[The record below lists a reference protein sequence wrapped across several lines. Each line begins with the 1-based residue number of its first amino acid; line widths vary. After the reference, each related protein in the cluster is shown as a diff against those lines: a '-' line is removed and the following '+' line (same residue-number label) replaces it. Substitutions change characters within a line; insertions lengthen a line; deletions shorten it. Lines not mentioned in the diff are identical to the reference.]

1 MILKWNNGQK
11 KTLSIR
17 KKSTSHQERGASK
30 PHATTPPKYATGET
44 WFKINFKLDIPNY
57 TIMRK
62 DRLSWKGGG
71 VAILVCNDIKFDI
84 IDTCSTTN
92 IYILKPSLFS

>member
-1 MILKWNNGQK
+1 
-11 KTLSIR
+11 
-17 KKSTSHQERGASK
+17 
-30 PHATTPPKYATGET
+30 
-44 WFKINFKLDIPNY
+44 
-57 TIMRK
+57 MRK

>member
-1 MILKWNNGQK
+1 MGK
-11 KTLSIR
+11 KRHLAFEKKALHIR
-17 KKSTSHQERGASK
+17 REVRANPTQL
-30 PHATTPPKYATGET
+30 PPPKYATGET

-71 VAILVCNDIKFDI
+71 VAVLVCNDIKFDI